1 MANSLLRL
9 PSVLSATGYSR
20 STLYLL
26 IQNKLWPRQVNL
38 GARAVAWPE
47 SEVSALISA
56 RIAGKPESEIRE
68 LVAQLEALRGGVS

>member
-9 PSVLSATGYSR
+9 PSVLKATGYSR
-20 STLYLL
+20 SMLYLQ
-26 IQNKLWPRQVNL
+26 IQKGLWPRQVNL

-47 SEVSALISA
+47 GEVSAIIFA
-56 RIAGKPESEIRE
+56 RIAGKSEGEIRE